1 MEQLIDAVIAV
12 AVMLIPV
19 LGTVA
24 VKAFQQY
31 LASKDAEI
39 QANIGVNNY
48 YLAEN
53 LARSVV
59 GAAEQTLELDSAEKK
74 KDFACGL
81 LKELAEQYNVPVSG
95 AQIDGLVEAAV
106 LALRRQQEA
115 DFRAR

>member
-24 VKAFQQY
+24 VKAFRQY

-39 QANIGVNNY
+39 AANIGMNNY
-48 YLAEN
+48 YLVEN
-53 LARSVV
+53 LARNVV
-59 GAAEQTLELDSAEKK
+59 DAAEQTLGLDNAEKK

-81 LKELAEQYNVPVSG
+81 LKELAEQYNIPVSE

-106 LALRRQQEA
+106 LALRRQQTA
-115 DFRAR
+115 DIMAR